1 MQTISATDLA
11 RNTRKVLDAVAGQG
25 ETVLV
30 ERNHVAIARIV
41 PPEPTLSASQALAGF
56 QPLLT
61 PQQAAGW
68 LRDSRNAFDEGLVD
82 PWA

>member
-11 RNTRKVLDAVAGQG
+11 RNTRKILDAVAGQG

-30 ERNHVAIARIV
+30 ERNHVAIACIV
-41 PPEPTLSASQALAGF
+41 PPEPVISASQALAGF
-56 QPLLT
+56 RPLLT

-68 LRDSRNAFDEGLVD
+68 LQDSRNAFDEGLTD

>member
-11 RNTRKVLDAVAGQG
+11 RNTRNVLDTVVGTG

-30 ERNHVAIARIV
+30 ERNRMTIARIV
-41 PPEPTLSASQALAGF
+41 PQQPAMTASQALAGF
-56 QPLLT
+56 QPVLT
-61 PQQAAGW
+61 PEQAERW
-68 LRDSRNAFDEGLVD
+68 LADSRNTFDESVAD